1 MTASGHAPAW
11 RRPVS
16 LMASCFAGLV
26 ALSWFRLWYV
36 GTANLDGLPVDM
48 PWEIGRRTAMF
59 FLFCGAGLSFLRLLS
74 AESGEGDVKGLLISS
89 VLIQAVL
96 LFSLPLTSNDIF
108 SNLAYGKMS
117 ILGIDADALGAAAL
131 SPDDPFRQMV
141 TARWM
146 TTPIV
151 YGPVIAFMNR
161 LVTAPES
168 LWLSMAFFKAVSFA
182 LSLAVTALSYL
193 YCARFKGGAPRAR
206 SFAMVALNP
215 VFLWEI
221 SAQAHNDSVM
231 LLGIVA
237 FVYFVSARM
246 EWRALLS
253 ILFAF
258 VAKIAVLPVI
268 GLYLAY
274 TFFASRK
281 RFALYLAFLASLSAV
296 AAFYFSGKLGIIL
309 VPPDSGG
316 VDMTRLTNTPLYLV
330 ARLLS
335 PAGAAIQAAGYKAYW
350 TAAMAAMGLL
360 GLRMAWRSRSAEK
373 LFLFGLTFTVF
384 FNLVASPTYQPWYC
398 LWALPFAMALGER
411 PIVRFVEL
419 YSVVTVTQYAI
430 LNSLSGSIISLG
442 VLALFLF
449 YFRKDEELLVEVV
462 GFCRPSTGD
471 HGRR

>member
-1 MTASGHAPAW
+1 
-11 RRPVS
+11 
-16 LMASCFAGLV
+16 MASCFAGLV
-26 ALSWFRLWYV
+26 VLSWFRLWYV

-59 FLFCGAGLSFLRLLS
+59 FLFCGAGFSFLRLLS

-430 LNSLSGSIISLG
+430 LNSLSGSIINLG